1 MTSKIKVSHIVQ
13 VVKTDANSV
22 IPTFGDCFV
31 QTDIMEAQ
39 ATMVGVAASFLSMDP
54 DYASGYL
61 HMGFTK
67 QVGEVNLDTHR
78 ILFGKDSITVCELN
92 KYGGDV
98 ESSVCVKIIEVS
110 P

>member
-1 MTSKIKVSHIVQ
+1 MTSKTKVSHIVQ

-31 QTDIMEAQ
+31 QSDILESQ
-39 ATMVGVAASFLSMDP
+39 GTMVSVAASFLSMDP
-54 DYASGYL
+54 EYARGYL
-61 HMGFTK
+61 QMGFSK
-67 QVGEVNLDTHR
+67 QVGEVDLGTNR

-92 KYGGDV
+92 KYGEV

>member
-1 MTSKIKVSHIVQ
+1 MTSKTKVSHIVQ

-31 QTDIMEAQ
+31 QYDILEAQ
-39 ATMVGVAASFLSMDP
+39 GTMVSVAASFLSMVP
-54 DYASGYL
+54 EYVRGYL
-61 HMGFTK
+61 HMGFSK
-67 QVGEVNLDTHR
+67 QVGEVDLGTNR
-78 ILFGKDSITVCELN
+78 ILCGKDSITVCELN
-92 KYGGDV
+92 KYGEV

>member
-1 MTSKIKVSHIVQ
+1 MTSKTKVSHIVQ

-31 QTDIMEAQ
+31 QSDILEAQ
-39 ATMVGVAASFLSMDP
+39 DTMVSVAASFLSMDP
-54 DYASGYL
+54 PEYARGYL
-61 HMGFTK
+61 RMGFSK
-67 QVGEVNLDTHR
+67 QVGEVDLGTKR

-92 KYGGDV
+92 KYGEV
-98 ESSVCVKIIEVS
+98 ESSGCVKIIEVS